1 MAEPLYP
8 GPGNIVPSLES
19 PLDPQADPLPYEPTE
34 EEQQLC
40 KAISEKREKWREVR
54 QPHEQQWYVN
64 IAFFRGQQYVVW
76 SERDQKLSVPDAPSH
91 RIRLT
96 INRYFAK
103 IRARRAKFLKNRVK
117 WHVVP
122 ATPEQRDKQ
131 NARSSQKALDYQ
143 HRRCKMEHKYRD
155 ALGHADMTGHGYF
168 WFYWDPNV
176 VARVQTQDP
185 MTGDKKVQEARLGDI
200 IVEPSG
206 PWEVLVG
213 DNTVPTI
220 GKQEEIIRIKMRD
233 ISEVKSRYPEK
244 AAYVATGSSKAND
257 LFRWQRQAAAL
268 SNAGG
273 GSADQIDQ
281 KKAESH
287 EVLVTEY
294 FRRPCPDYPKGR
306 YVVMAGD
313 ELILKDVHE
322 LPYGFYDMDNPF
334 PVEEFI
340 DVWVSGQYWGPT
352 VAEQLIGLQKE
363 YNLLRSKVAE
373 QIRLMAFPKL
383 LAARQHAIPVG
394 AWTSEAGE
402 VVEFTALPGVPP
414 PVPWTPPN
422 IAADVWQTIELI
434 QREFDDVTQIY
445 PAAEGKNAGANSGFQ
460 VNLLQEATDTV
471 HTPDSR
477 LHELAWEAI
486 AYKLRRMMK
495 FGYSIERLLTIAGRG
510 YEPDMIEFSSEQI
523 DENADII
530 VEAGSMLP
538 DSKVQR
544 AQVVEKFFSA
554 GLLGDIAD
562 PEVRRK
568 ALQMMEMSTLE
579 DAFSDA
585 RKHEDLAKIEN
596 NMLLDGKQVPLPE
609 FWQNHQIHYNSHIDE
624 LINPESFKWPPQL
637 RMAFVLHLLKHVEY
651 INPAQAAIL
660 ANEYGLLQAMKPETI
675 AMVMGGM
682 PGAPQ
687 PAGPGQPNGES
698 PNANRPQ

>member
-1 MAEPLYP
+1 MAPINPLLP
-8 GPGNIVPSLES
+8 PSGDVIPTLQDKEN
-19 PLDPQADPLPYEPTE
+19 PLDPSTEPAPYEPSE

-40 KAISEKREKWREVR
+40 KAIAEKREKWREIR

-64 IAFFRGQQYVVW
+64 SAFFRGQQYVVW
-76 SERDQKLSVPDAPSH
+76 SDKDQRLTVPEAPSH
-91 RIRLT
+91 RVRLT
-96 INRYFAK
+96 INRTFAK
-103 IRARRAKFLKNRVK
+103 VRARRAKFLKNKVK

-122 ATPEQRDKQ
+122 ATPEQKDKQ

-143 HRRCKMEHKYRD
+143 HRRCKLEHKYRD
-155 ALGHADMTGHGYF
+155 ALGYSDITGRGYL
-168 WFYWDPNV
+168 WLYWDPNAP
-176 VARVQTQDP
+176 ARVQVPNP
-185 MTGDKKVQEARLGDI
+185 MGGKQIIDAPLGDI
-200 IVEPSG
+200 MVEAGG

-213 DNTVPTI
+213 DNTCPLI
-220 GKQEEIIRIKMRD
+220 GRQEEMMRIKMRD
-233 ISEVKSRYPEK
+233 LSVVKSRYPEK
-244 AAYVATGSSKAND
+244 APYVKTGSTKAND
-257 LFRWQRQAAAL
+257 LFRYQRQAAAL
-268 SNAGG
+268 NNVGAGT
-273 GSADQIDQ
+273 SDQVDQ
-281 KKAESH
+281 KKSESQ

-306 YVVMAGD
+306 YVVMAND
-313 ELILKDVHE
+313 DLILKDVHE

-352 VAEQLIGLQKE
+352 VIEQLIGLQRE

-383 LAARQHAIPVG
+383 LAARQHSIPVG

-402 VVEFTALPGVPP
+402 LVEFTALPGVPP

-445 PAAEGKNAGANSGFQ
+445 PAAEGKVAGTNSGFQ

-477 LHELAWEAI
+477 LHELSWEAI
-486 AYKLRRMMK
+486 AFKLRRLMK
-495 FGYSIERLLTIAGRG
+495 FGYTENRLLTIAGRG
-510 YEPDMIEFSSEQI
+510 YEPDMVVFSADQI

-538 DSKVQR
+538 DSKTQR
-544 AQVVEKFFSA
+544 AQVIEKFFTS
-554 GLLGDIAD
+554 GLLGDPAD

-579 DAFSDA
+579 DAFNEA

-596 NMLLDGKQVPLPE
+596 NMFFDGQQPPLPE
-609 FWQNHQIHYNSHIDE
+609 FWQNHQLHYNIHIDE
-624 LINPESFKWPPQL
+624 LINPESFKWPPEL
-637 RMAFVLHLLKHVEY
+637 RSAFILHLLKHVEF
-651 INPAQAAIL
+651 INPVQAAVL
-660 ANEYGLLQAMKPETI
+660 AQEYQMLEYMKPSTL
-675 AMVMGGM
+675 AMASA
-682 PGAPQ
+682 PPPAAPQ
-687 PAGPGQPNGES
+687 PGDSQGVS
-698 PNANRPQ
+698 NANGN